1 MGRAGWYWWQLVPNA
16 GGDDVLHPM
25 SQHSPAC
32 TSAAAFSGHT
42 PQGLTLL
49 HARCTS
55 THITPNPTLCHPP
68 APAVT
73 ELQKDSTC
81 LQLLAL
87 RGCAGALG
95 KSPQQGCST
104 LPALSLP
111 CSKLLVPH
119 NCLNF
124 GSINVQ
130 AVKIEADAKRPI

>member
-1 MGRAGWYWWQLVPNA
+1 METNA
-16 GGDDVLHPM
+16 GDHDVLHPM

-42 PQGLTLL
+42 HQGLTLV
-49 HARCTS
+49 HAWCTPA
-55 THITPNPTLCHPP
+55 HNVPIPTLCHPP

-73 ELQKDSTC
+73 GLQKDSTC
-81 LQLLAL
+81 LQPPAMH
-87 RGCAGALG
+87 GCAGALG

-104 LPALSLP
+104 LTALSLP

-130 AVKIEADAKRPI
+130 AVKIEADAKRAI